1 MAGRHRAIDLVL
13 PHLRVLDGYE
23 AVDPPEVLAERAGI
37 PVSEVVKLDAN
48 ENPYGPSSKVAEA
61 LASLRDAHLYPDP
74 AQGAMR
80 AAVGRYVGLA
90 PEHVVVGNGSDEI
103 IDLLFR
109 AVLGPGDAVVNSVPT
124 FGMYE
129 FTAQVCN
136 ARIVEIERD
145 DAFAVDIDA
154 VLAAAGEQH
163 AKIIAIASPN
173 NPSGNP
179 TSPEDIERLLAS
191 DCLVI
196 VDEAYAE
203 FGDSSVAAL
212 VPKRPSL
219 VVLRSMSK
227 WAGLAG
233 LRVGYGLMDAALAE
247 VLMRAKPPY
256 NVNQAAEA
264 ALLASLADAEAL
276 QERVRLIVAERARM
290 HRLLDAIPGVTPLP
304 SEANFILCRL
314 PEGRGRDVHE
324 RLAGR
329 GVFVRYYA
337 RGVLA
342 DYLRISV
349 GKPADTDRLIASL
362 IEALSETLSEA

>member
-1 MAGRHRAIDLVL
+1 MAARRRAIDLVL
-13 PHLRVLDGYE
+13 PHLRSLDGYE
-23 AVDPPEVLAERAGI
+23 AVDPPEVLAKRAGI
-37 PVSEVVKLDAN
+37 PVSEIVKLDAN

-80 AAVGRYVGLA
+80 EAVGRYAGLG

-109 AVLGPGDAVVNSVPT
+109 AVLAPGDAVVNSVPT

-136 ARIVEIERD
+136 ARIVEVERD
-145 DAFAVDIDA
+145 SAFAVDIDG
-154 VLAAAGEQH
+154 VLAAASKQQ

-179 TSPEDIERLLAS
+179 TPLADVERLLDS

-203 FGDSSVAAL
+203 FSGSSAL
-212 VPKRPSL
+212 ELVTKRSNL

-290 HRLLDAIPGVTPLP
+290 HGLLDAIPGVTPLP

-314 PEGRGRDVHE
+314 PEGRGKDVHE

-349 GKPADTDRLIASL
+349 GTPADTDRLIASL
-362 IEALSETLSEA
+362 IEALSEH

>member
-1 MAGRHRAIDLVL
+1 MAGQRRSIDLVL
-13 PHLRVLDGYE
+13 PHLRSLDGYE

-37 PVSEVVKLDAN
+37 PASELVKLDAN
-48 ENPYGPSSKVAEA
+48 ENPYGPSSKVADA
-61 LASLRDAHLYPDP
+61 LASMKDAHLYPDP

-80 AAVGRYVGLA
+80 AAVGRYIGLA

-129 FTAQVCN
+129 FTAQVCGG
-136 ARIVEIERD
+136 RIVAVERD
-145 DAFAVDIDA
+145 DGFRVDVDG
-154 VLAAAGEQH
+154 VLAAARDQG

-173 NPSGNP
+173 NPSGNLTP
-179 TSPEDIERLLAS
+179 REDVERLLGS
-191 DCLVI
+191 GCLVI

-203 FGDSSVAAL
+203 FGGASVASL
-212 VPKRPSL
+212 VPERSNL
-219 VVLRSMSK
+219 VVLRTMSK

-233 LRVGYGLMDAALAE
+233 LRVGYGLMDVELAE

-264 ALLASLADAEAL
+264 ALLASLADADAL
-276 QERVRLIVAERARM
+276 MERVRLIVAERTRM
-290 HRLLDAIPGVTPLP
+290 HGLLEAIPGITPLP

-314 PEGRGRDVHE
+314 PSGKARDVHE
-324 RLAGR
+324 RLARR

-342 DYLRISV
+342 DYLRISA
-349 GKPADTDRLIASL
+349 GTPSDTDRLIAAL
-362 IEALSETLSEA
+362 TEALQA

>member
-1 MAGRHRAIDLVL
+1 MAERRRAIDLVL
-13 PHLRVLDGYE
+13 PHLRSLDGYE

-37 PVSEVVKLDAN
+37 PASEIVKLDAN

-61 LASLRDAHLYPDP
+61 LASLTDAHLYPDP
-74 AQGAMR
+74 AQGSMR
-80 AAVGRYVGLA
+80 DAVSRYIGLA

-109 AVLGPGDAVVNSVPT
+109 AVLGPGDGVVNSVPT

-129 FTAQVCN
+129 FTAQVCG
-136 ARIVEIERD
+136 ARVVEVERD
-145 DAFAVDIDA
+145 DAFAVDIDG
-154 VLAAAGEQH
+154 VLTAAREQGS
-163 AKIIAIASPN
+163 KIIAVASPN
-173 NPSGNP
+173 NPSGNGTP
-179 TSPEDIERLLAS
+179 PGDIERLLAS
-191 DCLVI
+191 GCLVI

-203 FGDSSVAAL
+203 FGGASVAAL
-212 VPKRPSL
+212 VPKRSNL
-219 VVLRSMSK
+219 VVLRTLSK

-233 LRVGYGLMDAALAE
+233 LRVGYGLMDLELAE

-276 QERVRLIVAERARM
+276 QKRVRLIVAERTRM
-290 HRLLDAIPGVTPLP
+290 HGLLEALPGVTPLP
-304 SEANFILCRL
+304 SDANFILCRL
-314 PEGRGRDVHE
+314 TDGRGNDVHE
-324 RLAGR
+324 RLARR

-337 RGVLA
+337 RGVLT

-349 GKPADTDRLIASL
+349 GTPADTDRLIASL
-362 IEALSETLSEA
+362 IEALSEA

>member
-1 MAGRHRAIDLVL
+1 MAERRRAIDLVL
-13 PHLRVLDGYE
+13 PHLRSLDGYE

-37 PVSEVVKLDAN
+37 PASEIVKLDAN

-61 LASLRDAHLYPDP
+61 LASLGDAHLYPDP

-80 AAVGRYVGLA
+80 KAVGRYVDLG

-129 FTAQVCN
+129 FTAQVCG
-136 ARIVEIERD
+136 ARIVEVERD
-145 DAFAVDIDA
+145 SAFAVVIDA
-154 VLAAAGEQH
+154 VLSAAGEQN

-179 TSPEDIERLLAS
+179 TPLEDVERLLAS
-191 DCLVI
+191 DSLVI

-203 FGDSSVAAL
+203 FGGSSVVGL
-212 VPKRPSL
+212 VPERSNL

-233 LRVGYGLMDAALAE
+233 LRVGYGLMDLELAE

-264 ALLASLADAEAL
+264 ALLASLADAEVL
-276 QERVRLIVAERARM
+276 QERVRLIVAERVRM
-290 HRLLDAIPGVTPLP
+290 HGLLDALPGVTPLP

-314 PEGRGRDVHE
+314 PEGRGKDVHE

-337 RGVLA
+337 RGVLT

-349 GKPADTDRLIASL
+349 GTPSDTDRMIA
-362 IEALSETLSEA
+362 ALSEALKT